1 MSSLSRLLSIA
12 VAIALTVVAV
22 AGSAAALPQKSAK
35 DDKLIAEAM
44 ELSKRFEAAFNSRN
58 AEAAAACY
66 WNDPRVTL
74 IAPDGMVAV
83 GMDAV
88 RGLYAG
94 FFGAAESL
102 KLETIDGTFVVH
114 GDVVQ
119 FMGRVR
125 VTEKMKGA
133 AERTYTLRATDWRR
147 KVGGA
152 WVFVYDSVSVE
163 PAPAGA
169 KTLYQRLGGYDAIAA
184 VIDEFI
190 KRMDGDPKMKRFL
203 TGLSQDSAGR
213 LRQHIVDQFFD
224 DAGTPWIYTGRD
236 MKTAHKGMGISEDDW
251 NTAAGHLVASLDK
264 FNVPETEK
272 KDLLAIVASVK
283 GDIVEKVH

>member
-1 MSSLSRLLSIA
+1 MSSLSRCFAIA
-12 VAIALTVVAV
+12 AAIALTVVTA
-22 AGSAAALPQKSAK
+22 AGSAAALPQKSSK

-58 AEAAAACY
+58 ADAAAACY

-74 IAPDGMVAV
+74 VAPDGTVAV

-88 RGLYAG
+88 RGLYTG

-102 KLETIDGTFVVH
+102 KLETIDGTYVAH

-119 FMGRVR
+119 WSGRVR

-133 AERTYTLRATDWRR
+133 AERTYNLRATDWRR
-147 KVGGA
+147 KIGGT
-152 WVFVYDSVSVE
+152 WVYVYDSVSME

-169 KTLYQRLGGYDAIAA
+169 KSLYQRLGGYDAIAA

-190 KRMDGDPKMKRFL
+190 KRMGTDPKMARFL
-203 TGLSQDSAGR
+203 GGLSQDSAGR
-213 LRQHIVDQFFD
+213 LRQHIVDQVCAA
-224 DAGTPWIYTGRD
+224 AGGPCVYTGRD
-236 MKTAHKGMGISEDDW
+236 MKTSHKGMGISEDDW
-251 NTAAGHLVASLDK
+251 NAAAGHLVASLDK
-264 FNVPETEK
+264 FNVPEKEK
-272 KDLLAIVASVK
+272 NDLLAIVSSVK
-283 GDIVEKVH
+283 GDIVEKK

>member
-1 MSSLSRLLSIA
+1 MSSLSRCFAIA
-12 VAIALTVVAV
+12 AAIALTVATA
-22 AGSAAALPQKSAK
+22 AGSAAALPQKSSK

-58 AEAAAACY
+58 ADAAAACY

-74 IAPDGMVAV
+74 VAPDGTVAV

-88 RGLYAG
+88 RGLYTG

-102 KLETIDGTFVVH
+102 KLETIDGTYVAH

-119 FMGRVR
+119 WSGRVR

-133 AERTYTLRATDWRR
+133 AERTYNLRATDWRR
-147 KVGGA
+147 KIGGT
-152 WVFVYDSVSVE
+152 WVYVYDSVSME

-169 KTLYQRLGGYDAIAA
+169 KSLYQRLGGYDAIAA

-190 KRMDGDPKMKRFL
+190 KRMGTDPKMARFL
-203 TGLSQDSAGR
+203 GGLSQDSAGR
-213 LRQHIVDQFFD
+213 LRQHIVDQVCAA
-224 DAGTPWIYTGRD
+224 AGGPCVYTGRD
-236 MKTAHKGMGISEDDW
+236 MKTSHKGMGISEDDW
-251 NTAAGHLVASLDK
+251 NAAAGHLVASLDK
-264 FNVPETEK
+264 FNVPEKEK
-272 KDLLAIVASVK
+272 NDLLAIVSSVK
-283 GDIVEKVH
+283 GDIVEKK